1 MPLTDERAERLFFQ
15 EHAQAQARAAA
26 VARGEPVPLFD
37 EAEAH
42 DAGDPRERLPYRFD
56 LDAQDP
62 KLGERTL
69 RIRGRD
75 VPLAP
80 VRARIARMQGR
91 LAQQI
96 SRLETLFQETD
107 DDQEAARLDEEIEQR
122 QRRLI
127 QLVIPALPEEI
138 LATLS
143 MGELKRLSELVD
155 DLIRA
160 DLGLPSRAEEAEA
173 KARDPKPVPA

>member
-1 MPLTDERAERLFFQ
+1 MPLTNEQAEQLFFK
-15 EHAQAQARAAA
+15 EHAQARERADA
-26 VARGEPVPLFD
+26 VARGEPVPLFSED
-37 EAEAH
+37 EARVT
-42 DAGDPRERLPYRFD
+42 GDPRDRLPYRFD

-62 KLGERTL
+62 KLGERSL

-75 VPLAP
+75 VPLTP

-107 DDQEAARLDEEIEQR
+107 DDAEAARLDEEIEQR

-127 QLVIPALPEEI
+127 QLVIPALPEDVLE
-138 LATLS
+138 TLS

-160 DLGLPSRAEEAEA
+160 DLGLPSRAEEAAA